1 MTSDATSCET
11 ISDEIVSATFI
22 SSPPAAAIISAQ
34 PGDMIVAPLA
44 AGHRRGAFRSGTS
57 EFDRYFRSQAG
68 RDAVRRSAAVFVL
81 MMPDEK
87 IAGYY
92 TLAPATVF
100 LPDLLGGTERKAS
113 RYPAM
118 PAAKLSR
125 LAVDKR
131 VRGQGHGRHLLA
143 DALARVRASAFAP
156 VAVIAEAAGEG
167 ASGFYVHEGFLPF
180 PDRTDRFF
188 RPMADIKALIS

>member
-11 ISDEIVSATFI
+11 ISAEIVSETFI

-68 RDAVRRSAAVFVL
+68 RDAVRLSAAVFVL
-81 MMPDEK
+81 VMPDEK

-92 TLAPATVF
+92 TLAPATVL
-100 LPDLLGGTERKAS
+100 LPDLLGNGTRKTS
-113 RYPAM
+113 RYPPMSAV
-118 PAAKLSR
+118 R
-125 LAVDKR
+125 LARLAIDKR
-131 VRGQGHGRHLLA
+131 RSGRGFDIHLLA
-143 DALARVRASAFAP
+143 DAMVRAQAMAGVVALIADAP
-156 VAVIAEAAGEG
+156 SKTVQDFYARQNLAV
-167 ASGFYVHEGFLPF
+167 F
-180 PDRTDRFF
+180 PDRPDRYFW
-188 RPMADIKALIS
+188 PMAGN

>member
-1 MTSDATSCET
+1 MPIEVLGSQHERAK
-11 ISDEIVSATFI
+11 
-22 SSPPAAAIISAQ
+22 
-34 PGDMIVAPLA
+34 
-44 AGHRRGAFRSGTS
+44 FRSGVA
-57 EFDRYFRSQAG
+57 ELDRYFHAQAG
-68 RDAVRRSAAVFVL
+68 RDAARRLAAVFVL
-81 MMPDEK
+81 PLPDAR

-180 PDRTDRFF
+180 PDRPDRFF